1 LDSLDGK
8 RVGFGRV
15 IDGLRLM
22 KIIDRVETDPF
33 QRPKQPV
40 KIETIAMWTPQPEE
54 EEEEAKENEP

>member
-1 LDSLDGK
+1 
-8 RVGFGRV
+8 
-15 IDGLRLM
+15 M

>member
-40 KIETIAMWTPQPEE
+40 KIENIAMWTPQPEE